1 MTVAGPDLRR
11 MGVVGAG
18 GAGFPTA
25 VKAESRVE
33 FVVANGAECE
43 PLVHKDVHVMERFA
57 PQVVGGMRIM
67 MAVTGAQ
74 RGFFGIKGKNH
85 HALQAIQ
92 SRLEGTSIELTILG
106 DFYPAGD
113 EYELVHLATGRLI
126 PPAGLPLQ
134 VGCVVNNVET
144 LFNVFQ
150 AAQGVPVTEKFVSVT
165 GLVGQPSC
173 FRVPLGTPL
182 RQVLDWAGGVTR
194 PEAAVF
200 LNGLM
205 MGRLATDLDEPVTK
219 TTGALIVLPGDH
231 PLVDRRTRPLEAKH
245 RIGKS
250 ACDQCSYCTELCP
263 RYLLGYDVQPHKVMR
278 SLGFTSSGK
287 ELWNQHAALCCA
299 CGLCTLYSCPEQL
312 YPKEACD
319 RAKGD
324 LRAAGQRF
332 VQEKPVCVHP
342 MKEGRRVPS
351 ANLRRRLAVEAFES
365 EAPYRERPGQPGR
378 VRLPL
383 SQHVGRPGVPV
394 VQVGTRVAVGDTVA
408 RVPDG
413 ELGVDLH
420 ASIAGVV
427 RQVTDRE
434 VEIEV

>member
-74 RGFFGIKGKNH
+74 RGFFGIKGKNQ
-85 HALQAIQ
+85 HALEAIG
-92 SRLEGTSIELTILG
+92 SRLQGTSIELTTLG

-113 EYELVHLATGRLI
+113 EYELVYLATGRLI

-150 AAQGVPVTEKFVSVT
+150 ASQGIPVTHKFVSVT
-165 GLVGQPSC
+165 GLVAEPSC
-173 FRVPLGTPL
+173 FHVPLGTSL
-182 RQVLDWAGGVTR
+182 GQVLEWAGGVTR
-194 PEAAVF
+194 PDVAVF

-205 MGRLATDLDEPVTK
+205 MGRMVSDLAEPVIK
-219 TTGALIVLPGDH
+219 TTGALIVLPADH
-231 PLVDRRTRPLEAKH
+231 PLVARQSRPLEAKH
-245 RIGKS
+245 QVGKS

-278 SLGFTSSGK
+278 SLGFTATGK

-299 CGLCTLYSCPEQL
+299 CGLCTLYSCPEHL

-319 RAKGD
+319 RAKAD

-332 VQEKPVCVHP
+332 VQEKPVRVHP

-351 ANLRRRLAVEAFES
+351 GMLRRRLAVEAFDS
-365 EAPYRERPGQPGR
+365 EAPFRQCPGQPAR
-378 VRLPL
+378 VRLAL
-383 SQHVGRPGVPV
+383 RQHIGHAAVPV
-394 VQVGTRVAVGDTVA
+394 VQVGTRVAVGDPVA

-420 ASIAGVV
+420 ASLAGVV
-427 RQVTDRE
+427 VRVTDQE
-434 VEIEV
+434 VEIEG